1 MTTEKTSKR
10 KTKKKTAWRSKTM
23 RVRDNESK
31 RKRRAA
37 LSAEALL
44 ELREREAQQK
54 RIYRSNLSA
63 EQLEDIRKRDRQRK
77 RNERRPSSL
86 HAVKAKKIAPRATA
100 QAVASSKTDKTKK
113 SKASKANQRKVQ
125 FA

>member
-1 MTTEKTSKR
+1 
-10 KTKKKTAWRSKTM
+10 M

-31 RKRRAA
+31 RRRRAA
-37 LSAEALL
+37 LSSEALL

-77 RNERRPSSL
+77 RNERRSSSL
-86 HAVKAKKIAPRATA
+86 HAVRAKKITPRATA
-100 QAVASSKTDKTKK
+100 QAVPSKAGKTKK